1 MCTFLVLTSEEVRA
15 IDPLPANGPASTL
28 RAYVIKVLVDRRDAL
43 FVAFVN
49 LVNCSLAYEDHV
61 LYLLLLEWEVLCFIL
76 EQHE

>member
-1 MCTFLVLTSEEVRA
+1 MGAFLVLASVKVRA
-15 IDPLPANGPASTL
+15 IDPLPTNRPASTL
-28 RAYVIKVLVDRRDAL
+28 RTYVVEVLVDRRDAL